1 MFISAL
7 RRFGWQVRLG
17 FAKPARHSRGFRL
30 TTLEN
35 RIAGGTVFA
44 VLFSVTACHLI
55 NDTLQ
60 ALMLA
65 IYPMLRDAYALSFGQ
80 IGMIT
85 LVFQVVASVL
95 QPLIGHFTDRRPL
108 PYSLP
113 LAPAF
118 TLAGVVLL
126 GLATSYPV
134 ILVAAAAV
142 GIGSAIFHPEA
153 SRVARLA
160 SGGRYGM
167 AQSLFQV
174 GGNVGSSLGPLLAAW
189 IILPRGQGSVAWFA
203 VIALAAVVILSGVGR
218 WYSHHLGP
226 KNKVRAAPV
235 TPQTLSSRTVA
246 LSLLILLALMF
257 SKFVYTSSFSSFYT
271 FYLIDHFQVPVK
283 DAQIYLFVY
292 LGAFAAGTF
301 AGGPIGDRIGRK
313 AVIWFS
319 ILGALPFTLALPFA
333 NLFWTVLLTV
343 PIGLILA
350 SAFSAMVVYAQELLP
365 GRVGM
370 ISGLFFGTAFGIA
383 GLAAVPL
390 GYLADHTSI
399 TFVFQLC
406 SVLPTIGLL
415 TVFLPGSARLKASR

>member
-1 MFISAL
+1 MLAL
-7 RRFGWQVRLG
+7 LDGVITTGQRFT
-17 FAKPARHSRGFRL
+17 L
-30 TTLEN
+30 TTVEN
-35 RIAGGTVFA
+35 RIASSTVFA
-44 VLFSVTACHLI
+44 VLISVAACHLI

-65 IYPMLRDAYALSFGQ
+65 IYPILRNSYALTFGQ
-80 IGMIT
+80 VGMIT
-85 LVFQVVASVL
+85 LVFQVTASIL
-95 QPLIGHFTDRRPL
+95 QPLIGHYTDRRPL

-113 LAPAF
+113 VAPAF
-118 TLAGVVLL
+118 TLLGLVLL
-126 GLATSYPV
+126 GVATSYPA
-134 ILVAAAAV
+134 ILVAAAAI

-189 IILPRGQGSVAWFA
+189 IILPHGQESVVWFG
-203 VIALAAVVILSGVGR
+203 VIALAAIGILGGVGR
-218 WYSHHLGP
+218 WYGHHISPGNATRPMPTAHHGLSGRR
-226 KNKVRAAPV
+226 V
-235 TPQTLSSRTVA
+235 TLS
-246 LSLLILLALMF
+246 LFILVALMF

-271 FYLIDHFQVPVK
+271 FYLIDHFHVGVK
-283 DAQIYLFVY
+283 DAQVYLFVY
-292 LGAFAAGTF
+292 LAAFALGTF

-333 NLFWTVLLTV
+333 NLWWTVILTI

-383 GLAAVPL
+383 GLGAVLL
-390 GYLADHTSI
+390 GNLADHTSI

-406 SVLPTIGLL
+406 SVLPAIGLL
-415 TVFLPGSARLKASR
+415 TVFLPGSEKLKPQR

>member
-1 MFISAL
+1 MAT
-7 RRFGWQVRLG
+7 
-17 FAKPARHSRGFRL
+17 AD
-30 TTLEN
+30 N
-35 RIAGGTVFA
+35 RIASDTVLA
-44 VLFSVTACHLI
+44 VLIAVTVCHLI

-65 IYPMLRDAYALSFGQ
+65 MYPILRDSYALTFGQ

-85 LVFQVVASVL
+85 LVFQVIASIL
-95 QPLIGHFTDRRPL
+95 QPLIGHFTDRKPL

-113 LAPAF
+113 VAPVF
-118 TLAGVVLL
+118 TLLGLVLL
-126 GLATSYPV
+126 GLATSYQG

-174 GGNVGSSLGPLLAAW
+174 GGNIGTSLGPLLAAW
-189 IILPRGQGSVAWFA
+189 VILPRGQASIVWFGA
-203 VIALAAVVILSGVGR
+203 IALAAIGILSGVGR
-218 WYSHHLGP
+218 WYSHHLRP
-226 KNKVRAAPV
+226 KNTARPAPAAHRN
-235 TPQTLSSRTVA
+235 LSSRTVS
-246 LSLLILLALMF
+246 LSLLILLVLMF

-292 LGAFAAGTF
+292 LGAFATGTF

-333 NLFWTVLLTV
+333 SLFWTVVLTV

-370 ISGLFFGTAFGIA
+370 ISGLFFGMAFGIA

-406 SVLPTIGLL
+406 SVLPAIGLL
-415 TVFLPGSARLKASR
+415 TVFLPGTE

>member
-1 MFISAL
+1 MGL
-7 RRFGWQVRLG
+7 TLG
-17 FAKPARHSRGFRL
+17 DFSLA
-30 TTLEN
+30 TIEN
-35 RIAGGTVFA
+35 RIAGSTVFA
-44 VLFSVTACHLI
+44 VLISVTVCHLI

-65 IYPMLRDAYALSFGQ
+65 IYPMLRDSYALTFGQ

-85 LVFQVVASVL
+85 LVFQVVASIL

-113 LAPAF
+113 VAPAF
-118 TLAGVVLL
+118 TLLGIVLL
-126 GLATSYPV
+126 GAATSYPAV
-134 ILVAAAAV
+134 LVAAGAV

-174 GGNVGSSLGPLLAAW
+174 GGNIGTSIGPLLAAW
-189 IILPRGQGSVAWFA
+189 IILPRGQQSVVWFG
-203 VIALAAVVILSGVGR
+203 VIALAAVGILGGVGR
-218 WYSHHLGP
+218 WYSHHLSP
-226 KNKVRAAPV
+226 KNKARPMPAAHHG
-235 TPQTLSSRTVA
+235 LSGRIVGV
-246 LSLLILLALMF
+246 SLAILLALMF
-257 SKFVYTSSFSSFYT
+257 SKFVYTSAMSSFYT
-271 FYLIDHFQVPVK
+271 FYLIDHFGVSIA
-283 DAQIYLFVY
+283 DSQIYLFIY
-292 LGAFAAGTF
+292 LGAFAAGTY

-319 ILGALPFTLALPFA
+319 ILGALPFTLALPFV
-333 NLFWTVLLTV
+333 NLFWTVVLTI

-370 ISGLFFGTAFGIA
+370 ISGLFFGIAFGIA

-406 SVLPTIGLL
+406 AVLPAIGLL
-415 TVFLPGSARLKASR
+415 TVFLPDSEQLKAR

>member
-1 MFISAL
+1 
-7 RRFGWQVRLG
+7 
-17 FAKPARHSRGFRL
+17 
-30 TTLEN
+30 
-35 RIAGGTVFA
+35 
-44 VLFSVTACHLI
+44 
-55 NDTLQ
+55 
-60 ALMLA
+60 
-65 IYPMLRDAYALSFGQ
+65 
-80 IGMIT
+80 
-85 LVFQVVASVL
+85 VFQVIASIT
-95 QPLIGHFTDRRPL
+95 QPLIGHYTDRKPL

-113 LAPAF
+113 VAPAF
-118 TLAGVVLL
+118 TLLGLVLL
-126 GLATSYPV
+126 GLATSYHG
-134 ILVAAAAV
+134 ILIAAAAV
-142 GIGSAIFHPEA
+142 GVGSAIFHPEA

-174 GGNVGSSLGPLLAAW
+174 GGNIGTSLGPLLAAW
-189 IILPRGQGSVAWFA
+189 IILPRGQASVVWFG
-203 VIALAAVVILSGVGR
+203 VIALAAIAILIGVGR
-218 WYSHHLGP
+218 WYSLHLRP
-226 KNKVRAAPV
+226 KNTARPIPLVHHNF
-235 TPQTLSSRTVA
+235 SSRTVT

-292 LGAFAAGTF
+292 LGAFAVGTF
-301 AGGPIGDRIGRK
+301 AGGPVGDRIGRK

-333 NLFWTVLLTV
+333 NLFWTVVLTI

-383 GLAAVPL
+383 GLSAVPL

-406 SVLPTIGLL
+406 SVLPAIGLL
-415 TVFLPGSARLKASR
+415 TVFLPSTEQFKTKQ

>member
-1 MFISAL
+1 LSTI
-7 RRFGWQVRLG
+7 
-17 FAKPARHSRGFRL
+17 
-30 TTLEN
+30 EN
-35 RIAGGTVFA
+35 RIASSTVFA
-44 VLFSVTACHLI
+44 VLIAVTTCHLI

-65 IYPMLRDAYALSFGQ
+65 IYPILRDSYALTFAQ

-85 LVFQVVASVL
+85 MVFHVTASVL
-95 QPLIGHFTDRRPL
+95 QPLIGLYTDRRPL

-118 TLAGVVLL
+118 TLLGLVLL
-126 GLATSYPV
+126 GVATSYPT
-134 ILVAAAAV
+134 ILVAAGAV

-153 SRVARLA
+153 SRVARIA
-160 SGGRYGM
+160 SGGRFGM

-174 GGNVGSSLGPLLAAW
+174 GGNIGTSLGPLLAAW
-189 IILPRGQGSVAWFA
+189 IILPRGQASVVWFG
-203 VIALAAVVILSGVGR
+203 VIALAAVGILSNVGR
-218 WYSHHLGP
+218 WYSHHLSP
-226 KNKVRAAPV
+226 KNTARSIPAARHN
-235 TPQTLSSRTVA
+235 LSTRTVS

-257 SKFVYTSSFSSFYT
+257 SKFVYTSSFTSFYT
-271 FYLIDHFQVPVK
+271 FYLIDHFRVPVK

-292 LGAFAAGTF
+292 LGAFAVGTF

-333 NLFWTVLLTV
+333 NLFWTVILTI

-383 GLAAVPL
+383 GLSAVPL

-406 SVLPTIGLL
+406 SVLPAIGLL
-415 TVFLPGSARLKASR
+415 TIFLPGTERMKAA

>member
-1 MFISAL
+1 MST
-7 RRFGWQVRLG
+7 
-17 FAKPARHSRGFRL
+17 S
-30 TTLEN
+30 EN
-35 RIAGGTVFA
+35 RIASSTVFA
-44 VLFSVTACHLI
+44 VLISITVCHLI

-65 IYPMLRDAYALSFGQ
+65 IYPMLRDSYALTFGQ

-85 LVFQVVASVL
+85 LVFQVVASIL
-95 QPLIGHFTDRRPL
+95 QPLIGHFTDRKPL

-113 LAPAF
+113 VAPAF
-118 TLAGVVLL
+118 TLLGIVLL
-126 GLATSYPV
+126 GAATSYPA
-134 ILVAAAAV
+134 ILVAAGAV

-174 GGNVGSSLGPLLAAW
+174 GGNIGTSIGPLLAAW
-189 IILPRGQGSVAWFA
+189 IILPRGQASVVWFG
-203 VIALAAVVILSGVGR
+203 VIALAAIGILSTVGR
-218 WYSHHLGP
+218 WYSHHLSP
-226 KNKVRAAPV
+226 KNKARPMPPV
-235 TPQTLSSRTVA
+235 HHGLSGRIVGV
-246 LSLLILLALMF
+246 SLLILLALMF
-257 SKFVYTSSFSSFYT
+257 SKFVYTSAMSSFYT
-271 FYLIDHFQVPVK
+271 FYLIDHFHVTIA

-333 NLFWTVLLTV
+333 NLFWTVVLTI

-383 GLAAVPL
+383 GLSAVPL

-406 SVLPTIGLL
+406 SVLPAIGLL
-415 TVFLPGSARLKASR
+415 AVFLPGSERLKASR

>member
-1 MFISAL
+1 L
-7 RRFGWQVRLG
+7 
-17 FAKPARHSRGFRL
+17 
-30 TTLEN
+30 
-35 RIAGGTVFA
+35 
-44 VLFSVTACHLI
+44 
-55 NDTLQ
+55 
-60 ALMLA
+60 
-65 IYPMLRDAYALSFGQ
+65 
-80 IGMIT
+80 
-85 LVFQVVASVL
+85 
-95 QPLIGHFTDRRPL
+95 
-108 PYSLP
+108 
-113 LAPAF
+113 
-118 TLAGVVLL
+118 VLL
-126 GLATSYPV
+126 GVATSYPV
-134 ILVAAAAV
+134 ILIAAGAV

-153 SRVARLA
+153 SRVARIA

-174 GGNVGSSLGPLLAAW
+174 GGNIGTSLGPLLAAW
-189 IILPRGQGSVAWFA
+189 IILPRGQASVVWFA
-203 VIALAAVVILSGVGR
+203 LIALAAVGILSGVGR
-218 WYSHHLGP
+218 WYSHHLSP
-226 KNKVRAAPV
+226 KNTFRS
-235 TPQTLSSRTVA
+235 TPIIGHNLSSRTVS

-271 FYLIDHFQVPVK
+271 FYLIDHFGVPVK

-292 LGAFAAGTF
+292 LGAFAVGTF

-333 NLFWTVLLTV
+333 NLFWTVVLTI

-383 GLAAVPL
+383 GLSAVPL

-406 SVLPTIGLL
+406 SVLPAIGLL
-415 TVFLPGSARLKASR
+415 TIYLPGSDRLKARLPSP

>member
-1 MFISAL
+1 MAT
-7 RRFGWQVRLG
+7 V
-17 FAKPARHSRGFRL
+17 
-30 TTLEN
+30 EN
-35 RIAGGTVFA
+35 RIASSTVFA
-44 VLFSVTACHLI
+44 VLLAVTACHFI

-65 IYPMLRDAYALSFGQ
+65 IYPILRDSYALTFGQ
-80 IGMIT
+80 IGLIT
-85 LVFQVVASVL
+85 MCFHVTASIL
-95 QPLIGHFTDRRPL
+95 QPLIGLYTDRRPL

-118 TLAGVVLL
+118 TLLGLVLL
-126 GLATSYPV
+126 AFATSYPV
-134 ILVAAAAV
+134 ILVAAGAV

-153 SRVARLA
+153 SRVARIA
-160 SGGRYGM
+160 SGGRFGM

-174 GGNVGSSLGPLLAAW
+174 GGNIGTSLGPLLAAW
-189 IILPRGQGSVAWFA
+189 IILPRGQASMVWFGF
-203 VIALAAVVILSGVGR
+203 IALAAIGILSGVGR
-218 WYSHHLGP
+218 WYSHHLRP
-226 KNKVRAAPV
+226 KN
-235 TPQTLSSRTVA
+235 TPRFTPTVGHNLSSRTVS
-246 LSLLILLALMF
+246 LSLLVLLALMF
-257 SKFVYTSSFSSFYT
+257 SKFVYTSAFSSFYT

-292 LGAFAAGTF
+292 LGAFALGTF

-319 ILGALPFTLALPFA
+319 ILGALPFSLALPFA
-333 NLFWTVLLTV
+333 NLFWTVVLTI

-350 SAFSAMVVYAQELLP
+350 SAFSAMVVCAQELLP

-383 GLAAVPL
+383 GLSAVPL

-399 TFVFQLC
+399 TFVFQFC
-406 SVLPTIGLL
+406 SVLPAIGLL
-415 TVFLPGSARLKASR
+415 TVFLPGTDRLRPA

>member
-1 MFISAL
+1 M
-7 RRFGWQVRLG
+7 
-17 FAKPARHSRGFRL
+17 

-65 IYPMLRDAYALSFGQ
+65 IYPMLRGTYALSFGQ

-85 LVFQVVASVL
+85 MSFQVVASVL

-118 TLAGVVLL
+118 TLLGVVLL

-134 ILVAAAAV
+134 ILVAAGAV

-218 WYSHHLGP
+218 WYSHHLSP
-226 KNKVRAAPV
+226 KNRARAAPAAAQALA
-235 TPQTLSSRTVA
+235 PRTVA

-257 SKFVYTSSFSSFYT
+257 SKFIYTSSFSSFYT

-333 NLFWTVLLTV
+333 NLFWTVALTV

-406 SVLPTIGLL
+406 SVLPAIGLL
-415 TVFLPGSARLKASR
+415 TVFLPGSARLKTSR

>member
-1 MFISAL
+1 M
-7 RRFGWQVRLG
+7 
-17 FAKPARHSRGFRL
+17 
-30 TTLEN
+30 
-35 RIAGGTVFA
+35 
-44 VLFSVTACHLI
+44 
-55 NDTLQ
+55 
-60 ALMLA
+60 
-65 IYPMLRDAYALSFGQ
+65 
-80 IGMIT
+80 
-85 LVFQVVASVL
+85 
-95 QPLIGHFTDRRPL
+95 
-108 PYSLP
+108 
-113 LAPAF
+113 
-118 TLAGVVLL
+118 LL
-126 GLATSYPV
+126 GAATSYPA
-134 ILVAAAAV
+134 ILVAAGAV

-153 SRVARLA
+153 SRVARIA

-174 GGNVGSSLGPLLAAW
+174 GGNVGTSIGPLLAAW
-189 IILPRGQGSVAWFA
+189 VILPHGQASVVWFG
-203 VIALAAVVILSGVGR
+203 VIALAAVGILSGVGR
-218 WYSHHLGP
+218 WYSHHLRP
-226 KNKVRAAPV
+226 KNTARP
-235 TPQTLSSRTVA
+235 TPAVHHGLTTRTVS
-246 LSLLILLALMF
+246 LSLAILLALMF

-333 NLFWTVLLTV
+333 NLFWTVILTV

-383 GLAAVPL
+383 GLSAVPL

-406 SVLPTIGLL
+406 SVLPAIGLL
-415 TVFLPGSARLKASR
+415 TVFLPSSELLKTAR

>member
-1 MFISAL
+1 MSTI
-7 RRFGWQVRLG
+7 
-17 FAKPARHSRGFRL
+17 
-30 TTLEN
+30 EN
-35 RIAGGTVFA
+35 RIASSTVFA
-44 VLFSVTACHLI
+44 VLIAVTTCHLI

-65 IYPMLRDAYALSFGQ
+65 IYPILRDSYALTFAQ

-85 LVFQVVASVL
+85 MVFHVTASVL
-95 QPLIGHFTDRRPL
+95 QPLIGLYTDRRPL

-118 TLAGVVLL
+118 TLLGLVLL
-126 GLATSYPV
+126 GVATSYPT
-134 ILVAAAAV
+134 ILVAAGAV

-153 SRVARLA
+153 SRVARIA
-160 SGGRYGM
+160 SGGRFGM

-174 GGNVGSSLGPLLAAW
+174 GGNIGTSLGPLLAAW
-189 IILPRGQGSVAWFA
+189 IILPRGQASVVWFG
-203 VIALAAVVILSGVGR
+203 VIALAAVGILSNVGR
-218 WYSHHLGP
+218 WYSHHLSP
-226 KNKVRAAPV
+226 KNTARSIPAARHN
-235 TPQTLSSRTVA
+235 LSTRTVS

-257 SKFVYTSSFSSFYT
+257 SKFVYTSSFTSFYT
-271 FYLIDHFQVPVK
+271 FYLIDHFRVPVK

-292 LGAFAAGTF
+292 LGAFAVGTF

-333 NLFWTVLLTV
+333 NLFWTVILTI

-383 GLAAVPL
+383 GLSAVPL

-406 SVLPTIGLL
+406 SVLPAIGLL
-415 TVFLPGSARLKASR
+415 TIFLPGTERMKAA

>member
-1 MFISAL
+1 MAT
-7 RRFGWQVRLG
+7 V
-17 FAKPARHSRGFRL
+17 
-30 TTLEN
+30 EN
-35 RIAGGTVFA
+35 RIASNTVFA
-44 VLFSVTACHLI
+44 VLFAVTACHFI

-65 IYPMLRDAYALSFGQ
+65 IYPILRDSYALTFGQ
-80 IGMIT
+80 IGLIT
-85 LVFQVVASVL
+85 MCFHVTASIL
-95 QPLIGHFTDRRPL
+95 QPLIGLYTDRRPL

-118 TLAGVVLL
+118 TFL
-126 GLATSYPV
+126 GLMLLAFATSYPA
-134 ILVAAAAV
+134 ILVAAGAV

-153 SRVARLA
+153 SRVARIA

-174 GGNVGSSLGPLLAAW
+174 GGNIGTSLGPLLAAW
-189 IILPRGQGSVAWFA
+189 IILPRGQASMVWFGF
-203 VIALAAVVILSGVGR
+203 IAMAAIGILSGVGR
-218 WYSHHLGP
+218 WYSHHLRP
-226 KNKVRAAPV
+226 KNIGRSTPV
-235 TPQTLSSRTVA
+235 IGHNLSSRTVS
-246 LSLLILLALMF
+246 LSLMVLLALMF
-257 SKFVYTSSFSSFYT
+257 SKFVYTSAFSSFYT
-271 FYLIDHFQVPVK
+271 FYLIDHFQVPVR
-283 DAQIYLFVY
+283 DAQIFLFVY
-292 LGAFAAGTF
+292 LGAFALGTF
-301 AGGPIGDRIGRK
+301 AGGPVGDRIGRK

-333 NLFWTVLLTV
+333 NLYWTVVLTV

-383 GLAAVPL
+383 GLSAVPL

-406 SVLPTIGLL
+406 SVLPAIGLL
-415 TVFLPGSARLKASR
+415 TVFLPSSEQLKIAA

>member
-1 MFISAL
+1 MPHI
-7 RRFGWQVRLG
+7 
-17 FAKPARHSRGFRL
+17 
-30 TTLEN
+30 
-35 RIAGGTVFA
+35 
-44 VLFSVTACHLI
+44 
-55 NDTLQ
+55 
-60 ALMLA
+60 
-65 IYPMLRDAYALSFGQ
+65 
-80 IGMIT
+80 
-85 LVFQVVASVL
+85 
-95 QPLIGHFTDRRPL
+95 
-108 PYSLP
+108 
-113 LAPAF
+113 
-118 TLAGVVLL
+118 
-126 GLATSYPV
+126 
-134 ILVAAAAV
+134 
-142 GIGSAIFHPEA
+142 
-153 SRVARLA
+153 
-160 SGGRYGM
+160 
-167 AQSLFQV
+167 
-174 GGNVGSSLGPLLAAW
+174 
-189 IILPRGQGSVAWFA
+189 
-203 VIALAAVVILSGVGR
+203 
-218 WYSHHLGP
+218 
-226 KNKVRAAPV
+226 
-235 TPQTLSSRTVA
+235 LSSRTVG

-283 DAQIYLFVY
+283 HAQIYLFVY

-333 NLFWTVLLTV
+333 NLFWTVVLTV

-406 SVLPTIGLL
+406 SVLPAIGLL
-415 TVFLPGSARLKASR
+415 TVFLPARSG

>member
-1 MFISAL
+1 M
-7 RRFGWQVRLG
+7 
-17 FAKPARHSRGFRL
+17 
-30 TTLEN
+30 TTIEN
-35 RIAGGTVFA
+35 RIATSTVYA
-44 VLFSVTACHLI
+44 VLISVTVCHLI

-65 IYPMLRDAYALSFGQ
+65 IYPMLRDTYALSFGQ

-85 LVFQVVASVL
+85 LVFQVVASIL
-95 QPLIGHFTDRRPL
+95 QPLIGHFTDRKPL

-113 LAPAF
+113 VAPAF
-118 TLAGVVLL
+118 TLLGIVLL
-126 GLATSYPV
+126 GLATSYPA
-134 ILVAAAAV
+134 ILVAAGAV

-153 SRVARLA
+153 SRVARIA

-174 GGNVGSSLGPLLAAW
+174 GGNVGTSIGPLLAAW
-189 IILPRGQGSVAWFA
+189 IILPRGQASVVWFSL
-203 VIALAAVVILSGVGR
+203 IAFAAVGILGGVGR
-218 WYSHHLGP
+218 WYSHHLSP
-226 KNKVRAAPV
+226 KNKARPMPAVHHD
-235 TPQTLSSRTVA
+235 LSGRTVA
-246 LSLLILLALMF
+246 VSLLILLALMF
-257 SKFVYTSSFSSFYT
+257 SKFVYTSAMSSFYT
-271 FYLIDHFQVPVK
+271 FYLIDHFGVAIA
-283 DAQIYLFVY
+283 DAQIYLFIY

-319 ILGALPFTLALPFA
+319 ILGALPFTLALPFV
-333 NLFWTVLLTV
+333 NLFWTVVLTI

-370 ISGLFFGTAFGIA
+370 ISGLFFGVAFGIA

-406 SVLPTIGLL
+406 AVLPAIGLL
-415 TVFLPGSARLKASR
+415 TVFLPGSERMKAKTSSP

>member
-1 MFISAL
+1 MAT
-7 RRFGWQVRLG
+7 V
-17 FAKPARHSRGFRL
+17 
-30 TTLEN
+30 EN
-35 RIAGGTVFA
+35 RIASSTVFA
-44 VLFSVTACHLI
+44 VLISVTVCHLI

-65 IYPMLRDAYALSFGQ
+65 MYPILRDSYALTFGQ

-85 LVFQVVASVL
+85 LVFQVIASIL
-95 QPLIGHFTDRRPL
+95 QPLIGQFTDRKPL

-113 LAPAF
+113 MAPAF
-118 TLAGVVLL
+118 TLLGLVLL
-126 GLATSYPV
+126 GLATSYEG

-174 GGNVGSSLGPLLAAW
+174 GGNIGTSLGPLLAAW
-189 IILPRGQGSVAWFA
+189 VILPHGQASVVWFG
-203 VIALAAVVILSGVGR
+203 VIALAAVGILSGVGR
-218 WYSHHLGP
+218 WYSHHLRP
-226 KNKVRAAPV
+226 KNAARPAPLV
-235 TPQTLSSRTVA
+235 HHNLSSRTVT

-271 FYLIDHFQVPVK
+271 FYLIDHFQVSVK

-292 LGAFAAGTF
+292 LGAFATGTF

-333 NLFWTVLLTV
+333 NLFWTVVLTV

-383 GLAAVPL
+383 GLSAVPL

-406 SVLPTIGLL
+406 SVLPAIGLL
-415 TVFLPGSARLKASR
+415 TIFLPGAERMKAA

>member
-1 MFISAL
+1 
-7 RRFGWQVRLG
+7 
-17 FAKPARHSRGFRL
+17 L
-30 TTLEN
+30 TTLET
-35 RIAGGTVFA
+35 RIQSSTVFA
-44 VLFSVTACHLI
+44 VLFAVATCHMM

-60 ALMLA
+60 AILLA
-65 IYPMLRDAYALSFGQ
+65 MYPMLRDSYALTFGQ

-85 LVFQVVASVL
+85 LVFQVTASIL

-113 LAPAF
+113 VAPAV
-118 TLAGVVLL
+118 TLLGLVLL
-126 GLATSYPV
+126 GVATSYYSL
-134 ILVAAAAV
+134 LVAATAIGV
-142 GIGSAIFHPEA
+142 GSAIFHPEA

-160 SGGRYGM
+160 SGGRFGM

-189 IILPRGQGSVAWFA
+189 IILPRGQASVVWFGL
-203 VIALAAVVILSGVGR
+203 IALAAVGILSCVGR
-218 WYSHHLGP
+218 WYSLHINP
-226 KNKVRAAPV
+226 KNGTRAPAV
-235 TPQTLSSRTVA
+235 HHHGLSTRTVS
-246 LSLLILLALMF
+246 LSLFILITLMF

-271 FYLIDHFQVPVK
+271 FYLIDHFHVPVR

-292 LGAFAAGTF
+292 LAAFALGTF

-319 ILGALPFTLALPFA
+319 ILGALPFTLVLPFA
-333 NLFWTVLLTV
+333 NLFWTVVLTV

-383 GLAAVPL
+383 GLGAVLL
-390 GYLADHTSI
+390 GHLADRTSI
-399 TFVFQLC
+399 TYVFQLC
-406 SVLPTIGLL
+406 SMLPAIGLL
-415 TVFLPGSARLKASR
+415 TVFLPGSDRLKAPR

>member
-1 MFISAL
+1 M
-7 RRFGWQVRLG
+7 
-17 FAKPARHSRGFRL
+17 

-65 IYPMLRDAYALSFGQ
+65 IYPMLRDTYALSFGQ

-85 LVFQVVASVL
+85 MSFQVVASVL

-118 TLAGVVLL
+118 TLLGVVLL

-134 ILVAAAAV
+134 ILVAAGAV

-203 VIALAAVVILSGVGR
+203 AIALAAVVILSGVGR
-218 WYSHHLGP
+218 WYSHHLSP
-226 KNKVRAAPV
+226 KNRARAAPAAAQALA
-235 TPQTLSSRTVA
+235 PRTVA

-257 SKFVYTSSFSSFYT
+257 SKFIYTSSFSSFYT

-301 AGGPIGDRIGRK
+301 VGGPIGDRIGRK

-333 NLFWTVLLTV
+333 NLFWTVALTV

-406 SVLPTIGLL
+406 SVLPAIGLL

>member
-1 MFISAL
+1 MAT
-7 RRFGWQVRLG
+7 V
-17 FAKPARHSRGFRL
+17 
-30 TTLEN
+30 EN
-35 RIAGGTVFA
+35 RIASSTVFS
-44 VLFSVTACHLI
+44 VLIAVTACHMM

-60 ALMLA
+60 ALLLA
-65 IYPMLRDAYALSFGQ
+65 MYPILRDSYALTFGQ

-85 LVFQVVASVL
+85 LVFQVTASLL
-95 QPLIGHFTDRRPL
+95 QPLIGHYTDRRPL

-113 LAPAF
+113 IAPAF
-118 TLAGVVLL
+118 TLLGLVLL
-126 GLATSYPV
+126 GMATSYPV
-134 ILVAAAAV
+134 ILMAAGAI

-153 SRVARLA
+153 SRVARIA

-174 GGNVGSSLGPLLAAW
+174 GGNIGSSIGPLLAAW
-189 IILPRGQGSVAWFA
+189 IILPNGQSSVLWFGA
-203 VIALAAVVILSGVGR
+203 IALAAIGILSSVGR
-218 WYSHHLGP
+218 WYSHHLRP
-226 KNKVRAAPV
+226 KSSARPAPLFHHN
-235 TPQTLSSRTVA
+235 LSSRTVS
-246 LSLLILLALMF
+246 LSLFILLALMF

-292 LGAFAAGTF
+292 LGAFAVGTF

-333 NLFWTVLLTV
+333 NLFWTVVLTV

-383 GLAAVPL
+383 GLSAVPL

-406 SVLPTIGLL
+406 SVLPAIGLL
-415 TVFLPGSARLKASR
+415 AIFLPSSETLKGKA

>member
-1 MFISAL
+1 MAT
-7 RRFGWQVRLG
+7 V
-17 FAKPARHSRGFRL
+17 
-30 TTLEN
+30 EN
-35 RIAGGTVFA
+35 RIASNTVFA
-44 VLFSVTACHLI
+44 VLISVTVCHMI

-65 IYPMLRDAYALSFGQ
+65 IYPVLRDSYALTFTQ
-80 IGMIT
+80 IGIIT
-85 LVFQVVASVL
+85 MVFHVTASIL
-95 QPLIGHFTDRRPL
+95 QPLIGLYTDRHPL

-118 TLAGVVLL
+118 TLLGVLL
-126 GLATSYPV
+126 LAFATSYPV
-134 ILVAAAAV
+134 ILVAAGAV

-153 SRVARLA
+153 SRVARIA
-160 SGGRYGM
+160 SGGRFGM

-189 IILPRGQGSVAWFA
+189 IILPRGQASLVWFG
-203 VIALAAVVILSGVGR
+203 VIALAAVGILSGVGR
-218 WYSHHLGP
+218 WYSEHLRPRHTGRP
-226 KNKVRAAPV
+226 IPAIGHN
-235 TPQTLSSRTVA
+235 LSSRTVS

-257 SKFVYTSSFSSFYT
+257 SKFVYTSAFSSFYT
-271 FYLIDHFQVPVK
+271 FYLIDYFRVPVK

-292 LGAFAAGTF
+292 LGAFAIGTF

-333 NLFWTVLLTV
+333 NLFWTVVLTI

-383 GLAAVPL
+383 GLSAVPL

-406 SVLPTIGLL
+406 SVLPAIGLL
-415 TVFLPGSARLKASR
+415 TIFLPGTERLKAA

>member
-1 MFISAL
+1 LSTI
-7 RRFGWQVRLG
+7 
-17 FAKPARHSRGFRL
+17 
-30 TTLEN
+30 EN
-35 RIAGGTVFA
+35 RIASSTVFA
-44 VLFSVTACHLI
+44 VLIAVTTCHLI

-65 IYPMLRDAYALSFGQ
+65 IYPILRDSYALTFAQ

-85 LVFQVVASVL
+85 MVFHVTASVL
-95 QPLIGHFTDRRPL
+95 QPLIGLYTDRRPL

-118 TLAGVVLL
+118 TLLGLVLL
-126 GLATSYPV
+126 GVATSYPT
-134 ILVAAAAV
+134 ILVAAGAV

-153 SRVARLA
+153 SRVARIA
-160 SGGRYGM
+160 SGGRFGM

-174 GGNVGSSLGPLLAAW
+174 GGNIGTSLGPLLAAW
-189 IILPRGQGSVAWFA
+189 IILPRGQASVVWFG
-203 VIALAAVVILSGVGR
+203 VIALAAVGILSNVGR
-218 WYSHHLGP
+218 WYSHHLSP
-226 KNKVRAAPV
+226 KNTARSIPAARHN
-235 TPQTLSSRTVA
+235 LSTRTVS

-257 SKFVYTSSFSSFYT
+257 SKFVYTSSFTSFYT
-271 FYLIDHFQVPVK
+271 FYLIDHFRVPVK

-292 LGAFAAGTF
+292 LGAFAVGTF

-333 NLFWTVLLTV
+333 NLFWTVILTI

-383 GLAAVPL
+383 GLSAVPL

-406 SVLPTIGLL
+406 SVLPAIGLL
-415 TVFLPGSARLKASR
+415 TIFLPGTERMKVA

>member
-1 MFISAL
+1 MAT
-7 RRFGWQVRLG
+7 V
-17 FAKPARHSRGFRL
+17 
-30 TTLEN
+30 EN
-35 RIAGGTVFA
+35 RIASNTVFA
-44 VLFSVTACHLI
+44 VLIAVTACHFI

-65 IYPMLRDAYALSFGQ
+65 IYPILRDSYALTFGQ
-80 IGMIT
+80 IGLIT
-85 LVFQVVASVL
+85 MCFHVTASIL
-95 QPLIGHFTDRRPL
+95 QPLIGLYTDRRPL

-118 TLAGVVLL
+118 TLLGLVLL
-126 GLATSYPV
+126 AFATSYPA
-134 ILVAAAAV
+134 ILVAAGAV

-153 SRVARLA
+153 SRVARIA

-174 GGNVGSSLGPLLAAW
+174 GGNIGTSLGPLLAAW
-189 IILPRGQGSVAWFA
+189 IILPRGQASMVWFGF
-203 VIALAAVVILSGVGR
+203 IALAAIGILSGVGR
-218 WYSHHLGP
+218 WYSHHLRP
-226 KNKVRAAPV
+226 KNIGRSAPV
-235 TPQTLSSRTVA
+235 IGHNLSSRTVS
-246 LSLLILLALMF
+246 LSLMVLLALMF
-257 SKFVYTSSFSSFYT
+257 SKFVYTSAFSSFYT

-292 LGAFAAGTF
+292 LGAFAIGTF

-333 NLFWTVLLTV
+333 NLFWTVMLTV

-383 GLAAVPL
+383 GLSAVPL

-406 SVLPTIGLL
+406 SVLPAIGLL
-415 TVFLPGSARLKASR
+415 TIFLPGTERMKARPSSP

>member
-1 MFISAL
+1 L
-7 RRFGWQVRLG
+7 RV
-17 FAKPARHSRGFRL
+17 A
-30 TTLEN
+30 TVEN
-35 RIAGGTVFA
+35 RIASSTVYS
-44 VLFSVTACHLI
+44 VLIAVTACHMM

-60 ALMLA
+60 ALLLA
-65 IYPMLRDAYALSFGQ
+65 MYPILRDSYALTFGQ

-85 LVFQVVASVL
+85 LVFQVTASLL
-95 QPLIGHFTDRRPL
+95 QPLIGHYTDRRPL

-113 LAPAF
+113 IAPAF
-118 TLAGVVLL
+118 TFLGLVLL
-126 GLATSYPV
+126 GMATSYPV
-134 ILVAAAAV
+134 ILVAAGAI

-153 SRVARLA
+153 SRVARIA

-174 GGNVGSSLGPLLAAW
+174 GGNIGASIGPLLAAW
-189 IILPRGQGSVAWFA
+189 IILPHGQSSVLWFGA
-203 VIALAAVVILSGVGR
+203 IALTAIGVLSGVGR
-218 WYSHHLGP
+218 WYSRHLSP
-226 KNKVRAAPV
+226 KNTARPTPLVRHN
-235 TPQTLSSRTVA
+235 LSSRTVS
-246 LSLLILLALMF
+246 LSLLILLTLMF
-257 SKFVYTSSFSSFYT
+257 SKFVYTSAFSSFYT
-271 FYLIDHFQVPVK
+271 FYLIDHFRVPVK

-292 LGAFAAGTF
+292 LGAFAVGTF

-333 NLFWTVLLTV
+333 NLFWTVVLTV

-383 GLAAVPL
+383 GLSAVPL

-406 SVLPTIGLL
+406 SVLPAIGLL
-415 TVFLPGSARLKASR
+415 TIFLPGTERMKAT

>member
-1 MFISAL
+1 MST
-7 RRFGWQVRLG
+7 
-17 FAKPARHSRGFRL
+17 S
-30 TTLEN
+30 EN
-35 RIAGGTVFA
+35 RIASSTVFA
-44 VLFSVTACHLI
+44 VLISITVCHLI

-65 IYPMLRDAYALSFGQ
+65 IYPMLRDSYALTFGQ

-85 LVFQVVASVL
+85 LVFQVVASIL
-95 QPLIGHFTDRRPL
+95 QPLIGHFTDRKPL

-113 LAPAF
+113 VAPAF
-118 TLAGVVLL
+118 TLLGIVLL
-126 GLATSYPV
+126 GAATSYPA
-134 ILVAAAAV
+134 ILVAAGAV

-174 GGNVGSSLGPLLAAW
+174 GGNIGTSIGPLLAAW
-189 IILPRGQGSVAWFA
+189 IILPRGQASVVWFG
-203 VIALAAVVILSGVGR
+203 VIALAAIGILSTVGR
-218 WYSHHLGP
+218 WYSHHLSP
-226 KNKVRAAPV
+226 KNKARPMPPV
-235 TPQTLSSRTVA
+235 HHGLSGRIVGV
-246 LSLLILLALMF
+246 SLLILLALMF
-257 SKFVYTSSFSSFYT
+257 SKFVYTSAMSSFYT
-271 FYLIDHFQVPVK
+271 FYLIDHFHVTIA

-333 NLFWTVLLTV
+333 NLFWTVVLTI

-383 GLAAVPL
+383 GLSAVPL

-406 SVLPTIGLL
+406 SVLPAIGLL
-415 TVFLPGSARLKASR
+415 AVFLPSSDRLKASR

>member
-1 MFISAL
+1 M
-7 RRFGWQVRLG
+7 
-17 FAKPARHSRGFRL
+17 ARA
-30 TTLEN
+30 EN
-35 RIAGGTVFA
+35 RIASSTVFS
-44 VLFSVTACHLI
+44 VLIAVTACHLM

-60 ALMLA
+60 ALLLA
-65 IYPMLRDAYALSFGQ
+65 MYPMLRDSYALTFGQ

-85 LVFQVVASVL
+85 LVFQVTASIL
-95 QPLIGHFTDRRPL
+95 QPLIGHYTDRRPL

-113 LAPAF
+113 IAPAF
-118 TLAGVVLL
+118 TLLGIVLL
-126 GLATSYPV
+126 GMATSYPI
-134 ILVAAAAV
+134 ILLAAGAI

-153 SRVARLA
+153 SRVARIA
-160 SGGRYGM
+160 SGGRFGM

-174 GGNVGSSLGPLLAAW
+174 GGNIGSSIGPLLAAW
-189 IILPRGQGSVAWFA
+189 IILPHGQSTVLWFGA
-203 VIALAAVVILSGVGR
+203 IALTAVGVLSGVGR
-218 WYSHHLGP
+218 WYSRHLRP
-226 KNKVRAAPV
+226 KNTGRSMPV
-235 TPQTLSSRTVA
+235 AGHNLSSRTIS

-257 SKFVYTSSFSSFYT
+257 SKFVYTSAFSSFYT
-271 FYLIDHFQVPVK
+271 FYLIDHFHVGVQ

-292 LGAFAAGTF
+292 LGAFAIGTF

-333 NLFWTVLLTV
+333 SLFWTVALTV

-390 GYLADHTSI
+390 GFLADHTSI

-406 SVLPTIGLL
+406 SVLPAIGLL
-415 TVFLPGSARLKASR
+415 TIFLPGAERMKAA

>member
-1 MFISAL
+1 VAT
-7 RRFGWQVRLG
+7 V
-17 FAKPARHSRGFRL
+17 
-30 TTLEN
+30 EN
-35 RIAGGTVFA
+35 RIASSTVFA
-44 VLFSVTACHLI
+44 VLISVTVCHLI

-65 IYPMLRDAYALSFGQ
+65 MYPILRDSYALTFGQ

-85 LVFQVVASVL
+85 LVFQVIASIT
-95 QPLIGHFTDRRPL
+95 QPLIGHYTDRKPL

-113 LAPAF
+113 VAPAF
-118 TLAGVVLL
+118 TLLGLVLL
-126 GLATSYPV
+126 GLATSYQGV
-134 ILVAAAAV
+134 LVAAAAV

-174 GGNVGSSLGPLLAAW
+174 GGNIGTSLGPLLAAW
-189 IILPRGQGSVAWFA
+189 FILPRGQASVVWFG
-203 VIALAAVVILSGVGR
+203 VIALAAIGILSGVGR
-218 WYSHHLGP
+218 WYSHHLRP
-226 KNKVRAAPV
+226 KNTVRPV
-235 TPQTLSSRTVA
+235 PVAHHNLSTRTVT

-292 LGAFAAGTF
+292 LGAFATGTF

-333 NLFWTVLLTV
+333 NLFWTVVLTV

-383 GLAAVPL
+383 GLSAVPL

-406 SVLPTIGLL
+406 SVLPAIGLL
-415 TVFLPGSARLKASR
+415 TVFLPSSEQFKTKQ